1 MSTKEGTIAPSK
13 DTISRRKLLQGAATL
28 AGATT
33 VSAILPSA
41 TPVAHAAAPSK
52 SMDAHVFASVNKNI
66 VETDCGK
73 VTGSVRNGVMAYLGI
88 PYGASTAGAN
98 RFMPPQKAAPW
109 TGVRTALYW
118 GWASPQVINSTLDG
132 RRAGW
137 AHDDESFMFEWE
149 DEQPSEDCLRI
160 NVWTPGINDNK
171 KRPVMFWIHGG
182 GYGRV
187 CE

>member
-33 VSAILPSA
+33 VSAILPPA

-52 SMDAHVFASVNKNI
+52 SMDAHVFASVNKNV
-66 VETDCGK
+66 VETECGK

-98 RFMPPQKAAPW
+98 RFMPPQ
-109 TGVRTALYW
+109 
-118 GWASPQVINSTLDG
+118 
-132 RRAGW
+132 RRLL
-137 AHDDESFMFEWE
+137 
-149 DEQPSEDCLRI
+149 LR
-160 NVWTPGINDNK
+160 
-171 KRPVMFWIHGG
+171 
-182 GYGRV
+182 
-187 CE
+187 